1 MNAPEQNCSFTILGK
16 TNDGKRFR
24 PSDWA
29 ERLCGVMSAYQPGSA
44 IGRHL
49 TYFPWVMPAQ
59 LDGVKCVKV
68 NARIYGHEPLA
79 YRFLRK
85 FAADNDL
92 VVVEIDTG
100 SAEAGKSTPTS
111 DSSQKSEL
119 ETKN

>member
-1 MNAPEQNCSFTILGK
+1 
-16 TNDGKRFR
+16 
-24 PSDWA
+24 
-29 ERLCGVMSAYQPGSA
+29 
-44 IGRHL
+44 
-49 TYFPWVMPAQ
+49 MPAQ

-92 VVVEIDTG
+92 VVVEIDTE
-100 SAEAGKSTPTS
+100 SAEAAKSTPAS